1 MSINDY
7 IGDPESAA
15 RDAFARS
22 MHTPHRPCAILG
34 RALVMWCRVTV
45 AMPATEKILGVGLN
59 ETTAVAFST
68 QGRDDRGEVP
78 VGELVAMRRPTP
90 VPLDPMK
97 FPLTLAGGLRTTFAD
112 VVLIPLP
119 GRLAALMRRVD
130 AGRNKLS
137 GEGLDY
143 GPSATRTS
151 SRIDR

>member
-22 MHTPHRPCAILG
+22 MHTPPPMRNLGACACYVVSRYRG
-34 RALVMWCRVTV
+34 DASYG
-45 AMPATEKILGVGLN
+45 KILGVGPN
-59 ETTAVAFST
+59 ETAAVAFST

-97 FPLTLAGGLRTTFAD
+97 LPLTLAGGLRTTFAD

-130 AGRNKLS
+130 ADRNKLS